1 MSSVAGA
8 ALASWSVPF
17 WATLGVLLAAILY
30 IRGWWGLAYLRPTL
44 LPDWR
49 LVCFL
54 AGLTSLWLAVAS
66 PLDAFATFLLT
77 AHMIQ
82 HLLMMVVAAPLVLIG

>member
-30 IRGWWGLAYLRPTL
+30 IRGWWGLAYLRSTL
-44 LPDWR
+44 LPRWR

-54 AGLTSLWLAVAS
+54 AGIGV
-66 PLDAFATFLLT
+66 
-77 AHMIQ
+77 
-82 HLLMMVVAAPLVLIG
+82 VVAGRGLATGRFR